1 MNYPIC
7 ETIENYELSV
17 DIHNQCLKDLNLSE
31 LKQKYKNKTFRCC
44 GVDYTP
50 KKRSQFLSQHILTKK
65 HIKFV
70 SAENESHKQTYGCFT
85 DINNQFT
92 EMRKEIRDLK
102 SQLHYK
108 TEEIKYKNEELS
120 KLKDINTQ
128 LYEETQK
135 IKMREANRFKKL
147 KIVTPTNLIDS

>member
-1 MNYPIC
+1 MNFPIC

-17 DIHNQCLKDLNLSE
+17 DIDNQCLKDLNLSE

-92 EMRKEIRDLK
+92 EMRKEIRDFK
-102 SQLHYK
+102 TQLHYK
-108 TEEIKYKNEELS
+108 SEEIKYKNEDDIYVSNILNFIYLRLS
-120 KLKDINTQ
+120 KNSKYVNGI
-128 LYEETQK
+128 ES
-135 IKMREANRFKKL
+135 IKL
-147 KIVTPTNLIDS
+147 